1 MRVVGG
7 EVLKC
12 RSSLFQKKRKE
23 EGEARSWAG
32 AEAFPFLGH
41 SVSIVQLERPAAF
54 LTRWRPHNR
63 RMQSD
68 FWGCFSD
75 RWPVSP
81 NFWLVIGRRSADGR
95 LSCFGFDTSHLICSK
110 NFIET
115 RETTTTHHALIFSS
129 SFLSQQ
135 HSIIRS

>member
-1 MRVVGG
+1 MVGG

-12 RSSLFQKKRKE
+12 RSSFQKKRRR
-23 EGEARSWAG
+23 RSKK
-32 AEAFPFLGH
+32 LGWRESF
-41 SVSIVQLERPAAF
+41 SVSRSLCIHRLARTSFSKSRVVPT
-54 LTRWRPHNR
+54 TRWRPHNR
-63 RMQSD
+63 RIQSD

-129 SFLSQQ
+129 SFLSQ